1 MIGDVDELAGS
12 FLGGEVSSGL
22 DRLAKLGALGAL
34 AREPEHVRS
43 PFEVDAEPGVAG
55 LGADGA
61 ADANLQEP
69 AANPPLADVVAAPP
83 RSRA

>member
-22 DRLAKLGALGAL
+22 IVLRNLA
-34 AREPEHVRS
+34 PSEHWHESPSTSRS